1 MLQTLRLHEEA
12 TYASLMD
19 PLLATYSRRMF
30 WVLFI
35 TERAYALQRHR
46 PLTLRNTLDL
56 PIIEPHISDAG
67 VLPGFLDLI
76 SLFRHFDV
84 NFIETWNSDVSTASV
99 TTTTP
104 FLRLQDYL
112 KQALPSVLSYSEMQQ
127 ADLLIS
133 RQWLKVMVWQLCVS
147 RTVLSSTG
155 TDESMSLQYP
165 VTIARD
171 AVLVSQLL
179 PARALE
185 ANGVGILEKIFDI
198 GCSLADLLALEGGSN
213 RLTTMEVGPVDTL
226 MEIVRILCTT
236 LDGSYK
242 HTNLLVQ
249 KVGECIPW
257 TVDRGIETVKDDAP
271 DSEDMQEMPLYST

>member
-1 MLQTLRLHEEA
+1 
-12 TYASLMD
+12 
-19 PLLATYSRRMF
+19 MF

-46 PLTLRNTLDL
+46 PLTLRATLEL
-56 PIIEPHISDAG
+56 PVAEPHISDAQ

-84 NFIETWNSDVSTASV
+84 DFIETWNSDAASSSSD
-99 TTTTP
+99 TSAS
-104 FLRLQDYL
+104 FLILQDYL

-147 RTVLSSTG
+147 RTALSSTG
-155 TDESMSLQYP
+155 MDDSMSLQYP

-179 PARALE
+179 PTRALE

-198 GCSLADLLALEGGSN
+198 GCSLADLLALKAGSN
-213 RLTTMEVGPVDTL
+213 ALSTMEVGPVDTL

-236 LDGSYK
+236 LGGSYK

-249 KVGECIPW
+249 KATDCIAW
-257 TVDRGIETVKDDAP
+257 DVDRGLHSIIEVSDEQDDVQ
-271 DSEDMQEMPLYST
+271 DLPLYGPWEYQ

>member
-1 MLQTLRLHEEA
+1 
-12 TYASLMD
+12 
-19 PLLATYSRRMF
+19 MF

-56 PIIEPHISDAG
+56 PIVESHISDAG

-76 SLFRHFDV
+76 SLYRHFDV
-84 NFIETWNSDVSTASV
+84 DFIETWNSDVSTASV
-99 TTTTP
+99 TATTP

-112 KQALPSVLSYSEMQQ
+112 KQALPRVLSYSEMQQ

-147 RTVLSSTG
+147 RTALSSTG
-155 TDESMSLQYP
+155 TDDSMSLQYP

-179 PARALE
+179 PTRALE

-213 RLTTMEVGPVDTL
+213 SLTTMEVGPIDTL

-236 LDGSYK
+236 LGGSYK

-249 KVGECIPW
+249 KVGECVPW
-257 TVDRGIETVKDDAP
+257 TVDRGIEAVAHDVP
-271 DSEDMQEMPLYST
+271 DFEDM